1 MSLRALNNIYM
12 YYRYCGCPTCVYVS
26 VRSFLPPRASRPQNI
41 DTYVFTATRKT
52 LSYNYHNR
60 DFCCKS
66 FVQKLRYHLLAS
78 NDANYGMGH
87 IKVPVFCKL
96 KNAILPL
103 HETQVIKNG
112 MVSLN
117 GK

>member
-1 MSLRALNNIYM
+1 M
-12 YYRYCGCPTCVYVS
+12 CVCVC
-26 VRSFLPPRASRPQNI
+26 V
-41 DTYVFTATRKT
+41 
-52 LSYNYHNR
+52 
-60 DFCCKS
+60 
-66 FVQKLRYHLLAS
+66 
-78 NDANYGMGH
+78 YGMGH

-112 MVSLN
+112 TVRLN